1 LDTGCLRQKVP
12 ERLKIEVA
20 VVDVVGKLVFEE
32 NGDIVDVE
40 P

>member
-1 LDTGCLRQKVP
+1 
-12 ERLKIEVA
+12 LKIEVA